1 MHDETLEQPR
11 LADFDFALPPEL
23 IAQYPL
29 AERAASRLLHVRHD
43 ALVDLQFS
51 ALPDCIERGEVLV
64 FNDTKVIKARLLGRK
79 PSGGKVE
86 VLIERV
92 LGARDAFALVRTSHA
107 PRVGSEF
114 EFGEAGALRRAIVR
128 GREADLFRLEF
139 DDDVLVT
146 LDALGEVPL
155 PPYIRHRASHEDES
169 RYQTVYARAPGA
181 VAAPTAGLHFTEALR
196 ALLAERGAQ
205 LVHLTLHVG
214 AGTFQP
220 VRTENIRE
228 HVMHAE
234 RFEIGAEAARTIN
247 AALAEKRSVTAVGT
261 TTLRALESAAR
272 DGRVSAGGGETRL
285 FITPGFR
292 FQVVKRLLTN
302 FHLPRSTLFMLV
314 AAFAG
319 LARVRAAYAHA
330 IEQRYRFF
338 SYGDAML
345 LERAG

>member
-1 MHDETLEQPR
+1 MHEKDLT
-11 LADFDFALPPEL
+11 LADFDFALPPSL
-23 IAQYPL
+23 IAQHPL
-29 AERAASRLLHVRHD
+29 AERAASRLLHVRPD
-43 ALVDLQFS
+43 TLVDLQFR
-51 ALPDCIERGEVLV
+51 ALPDRIERGDVLV

-92 LGARDAFALVRTSHA
+92 LGVREAFALVRTSHA
-107 PRVGSEF
+107 PRVGTTF
-114 EFGEAGALRRAIVR
+114 EFGEAGAVRRAIVR
-128 GREADLFRLEF
+128 DRQADLFRLEF

-146 LDALGEVPL
+146 LEALGEVPL
-155 PPYIRHRASHEDES
+155 PPYIRHHPSRDDEN
-169 RYQTVYARAPGA
+169 RYQTIYARAPGA

-196 ALLAERGAQ
+196 TLLADRGAQ

-220 VRTENIRE
+220 VRSENIRD
-228 HVMHAE
+228 HIMHAE
-234 RFEIGAEAARTIN
+234 RFEIAAEAAHTIN
-247 AALAEKRSVTAVGT
+247 AALAEKRNVTAVGT

-272 DGRVSAGGGETRL
+272 DGLVRGGSGETRL

-292 FQVVKRLLTN
+292 FQVVQRLLTN

-319 LARVRAAYAHA
+319 LTRVRAAYSHA

-345 LERAG
+345 LERAP